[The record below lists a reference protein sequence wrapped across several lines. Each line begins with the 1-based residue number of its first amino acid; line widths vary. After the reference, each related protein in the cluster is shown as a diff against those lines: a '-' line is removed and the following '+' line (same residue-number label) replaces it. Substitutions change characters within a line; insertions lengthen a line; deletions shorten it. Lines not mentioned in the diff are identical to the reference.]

1 MDRMR
6 FIPGPEAKSEIH
18 NCSGH
23 IIVTRQVALNFADE
37 FLFND
42 SNPLLYQLVCAS
54 LSDNDKLDIWFG
66 LRDADVSKGESVY
79 PSEEEIGHSWAIL
92 TTDGKE
98 KCIWEVGR
106 DTPFVG
112 DAYAAKAFNAY
123 REALGKWRGQ
133 EVPQAVEV
141 GAQTE
146 RPTEFRDK
154 PVMSRALA
162 PSNLFH
168 AAERMWYFIDLA
180 SGSALSEP
188 AVLSRPLR
196 AYDALILA
204 SLITLANG
212 STPLVFGIRYILQ
225 NIGTMPQGYIRAQAE
240 NDARVELANDQVLLV
255 M

>member
-23 IIVTRQVALNFADE
+23 ITVTRQVALNFADE

-42 SNPLLYQLVCAS
+42 SNPLLYQLVCAC
-54 LSDNDKLDIWFG
+54 LSENDKLDIWFG
-66 LRDADVSKGESVY
+66 LRDPDVSKGESVY
-79 PSEEEIGHSWAIL
+79 PSQEEIGHSWAIL

-112 DAYAAKAFNAY
+112 DAYAARAFNAY
-123 REALGKWRGQ
+123 REALGTSRGQ
-133 EVPQAVEV
+133 EVPQPLEI
-141 GAQTE
+141 GEQTE

-168 AAERMWYFIDLA
+168 AAGRMWYFIDLA
-180 SGSALSEP
+180 TTSEASEP

-204 SLITLANG
+204 SLVTLANG
-212 STPLVFGIRYILQ
+212 STPLVFGVRYILQ
-225 NIGTMPQGYIRAQAE
+225 NIGTMPQGYVRAQAE
-240 NDARVELANDQVLLV
+240 NDAKVEIVNDQVLLV